1 MLWKQESFV
10 AFNCVRWQ
18 IAIQELW
25 LELIFFQGETGQGWG
40 GVGGG
45 ANDGDMCRT
54 VLFLLPNIIEYVFIF
69 IPPSPG
75 PLPTKFGGWGWQVK
89 QETEYISETELTADA
104 MKQDPNTQKVKK
116 EH

>member
-18 IAIQELW
+18 IAFQELW
-25 LELIFFQGETGQGWG
+25 IELIFQGEMGQGWG
-40 GVGGG
+40 WVGGG

-54 VLFLLPNIIEYVFIF
+54 MLFLLLNIMFIF
-69 IPPSPG
+69 INPPPPG
-75 PLPTKFGGWGWQVK
+75 PLPTKFGVWGWQVK
-89 QETEYISETELTADA
+89 QETECISETELTANA